1 MSRVL
6 VKPSVIQGEIEA
18 PPSKSYTHRVY
29 AAALLSKGVS
39 VMINP
44 LRSRDTDAS
53 RRACMLLGA
62 EVRKNESKVVISGG
76 RLKTPENVIDVENSG
91 TTLRLFTALSA
102 LIPRGYAILTGDES
116 IRRRPMKPLLDSL
129 RDLGVECW
137 ASRLDGR
144 APIIVRGGGVRGGE
158 TKITGEISSQFI
170 SALLYASVK
179 SDQGARIIVEGELV
193 SKPYIDA
200 SLEVLKRFGFRV
212 RNERYELFDVE
223 GGQDGRPCDFK
234 VPGDFS
240 SASFFMAGAQLT
252 RGYVKIKGLDLDLPQ
267 ADSAIIEILEKSGCS
282 LKISRGSV
290 EVQGIGGFEG
300 GEYCLRDSPDLLPV
314 VAVMAAKSEE
324 ETVIRGVKHTR
335 FKESDRLSVIAS
347 ELRKLGVAVEVLRD
361 GLKIRGR
368 RKLEG
373 GCILKSHGD
382 HRMFMALT
390 VLAASTERG
399 CVVEGAESA
408 EISYPG
414 FLDHARRLGMR
425 VEVLEA

>member
-6 VKPSVIQGEIEA
+6 VKPSVIQGEVEA

-29 AAALLSKGVS
+29 AAALLSRGVS

-62 EVRKNESKVVISGG
+62 EVKESESKVMISGG
-76 RLKTPENVIDVENSG
+76 RFKTPENVIDVENSG
-91 TTLRLFTALSA
+91 TTLRLFTAISA
-102 LIPRGYAILTGDES
+102 LIPQGYTILTGDES

-129 RDLGVECW
+129 KDLGVECW

-158 TKITGEISSQFI
+158 TRITGEVSSQFI
-170 SALLYASVK
+170 SALLYASIK
-179 SDQGARIIVEGELV
+179 SDQGARITIEGELV

-200 SLEVLKRFGFRV
+200 SLEVLKRFGFKV
-212 RNERYELFDVE
+212 GNEGYEVFDVE
-223 GGQDGRPCDFK
+223 GGQDGKPCDFR

-252 RGYVKIKGLDLDLPQ
+252 GGYVKIRGLDLNLPQ
-267 ADSAIIEILEKSGCS
+267 ADSAIIEILERSGCS
-282 LKISRGSV
+282 LKASHGSV
-290 EVQGIGGFEG
+290 EVQGMGGFEG

-314 VAVMAAKSEE
+314 VAIMAARSEE
-324 ETVIRGVKHTR
+324 ETIIRGVKHTR
-335 FKESDRLSVIAS
+335 FKESDRVNVIAS
-347 ELRKLGVAVEVLRD
+347 ELRSLGVEVEVLQD

-368 RKLEG
+368 RRLEG

-390 VLAASTERG
+390 ILAASTERG

-414 FLDHARRLGMR
+414 FLDHAKRLGMR
-425 VEVLEA
+425 VEVLKA